1 MIKYA
6 VKYETNLW
14 GNEAII
20 TVTQT
25 NNNVI
30 QGYIRLSSGVLGKVD
45 IPEDAKIAI
54 NLAIDMANKEYYT
67 PNGLIECLSKYFD
80 VSYIK
85 V

>member
-1 MIKYA
+1 MIKYT

-20 TVTQT
+20 TVIQT
-25 NNNVI
+25 NNNAI
-30 QGYIRLSSGVLGKVD
+30 QGYIRLNSGVLGKVD

-54 NLAIDMANKEYYT
+54 NLAIDIANNIYCR
-67 PNGLIECLSKYFD
+67 PDDLIDCLGKYFD

-85 V
+85 A